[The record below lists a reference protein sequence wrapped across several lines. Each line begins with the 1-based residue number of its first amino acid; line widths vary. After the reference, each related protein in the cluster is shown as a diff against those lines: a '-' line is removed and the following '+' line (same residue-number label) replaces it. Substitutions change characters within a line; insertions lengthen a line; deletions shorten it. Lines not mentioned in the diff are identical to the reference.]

1 MYTCRFK
8 KNKTKQQKK
17 KKPKT
22 QTHSPVILTFLISQV
37 EDSAGAVST
46 LHNEAVS
53 DIAYAAATQH

>member
-1 MYTCRFK
+1 MYSCRFK
-8 KNKTKQQKK
+8 KKNTKPNQKK
-17 KKPKT
+17 KP